1 MIDIKIHTM
10 LEFKTSVHL
19 TLRKQVTLAF
29 EKRYDRQSFISGKAF
44 VKVQCWMLKEYGN
57 NSYMRT

>member
-29 EKRYDRQSFISGKAF
+29 EKRYDRAKFHQVGKH
-44 VKVQCWMLKEYGN
+44 L
-57 NSYMRT
+57 